1 MRDPFWRLKLLP
13 WRSLLQVA
21 VLTNLLVI
29 ALELFLTLGYAQSAV
44 LRKALFILYAP
55 PLGIIST
62 VALALGV
69 GAIAVYIL
77 ERWYQEVIINTSILW
92 ALVPCLAVLLLVK
105 SLLLGS
111 SFLGSFDETQL
122 MAIIV
127 GIFWKGRRY
136 WR

>member
-29 ALELFLTLGYAQSAV
+29 AVELFLTLGYVQFAV
-44 LRKALFILYAP
+44 VRQAIFLLYRP
-55 PLGIIST
+55 PLGILII
-62 VALALGV
+62 VALAIGM

-92 ALVPCLAVLLLVK
+92 ALVLCLAVLLLVK

-111 SFLGSFDETQL
+111 SFLGSFDEIQL

-127 GIFWKGRRY
+127 GIFWKGRPY

>member
-29 ALELFLTLGYAQSAV
+29 AVELFLTLGYVQFAV
-44 LRKALFILYAP
+44 VRQAIFLLYRP
-55 PLGIIST
+55 PLGILII
-62 VALALGV
+62 VALAIGI

-92 ALVPCLAVLLLVK
+92 ALVLCLAVLLLVK

-111 SFLGSFDETQL
+111 SFLGSFDEIQL

-127 GIFWKGRRY
+127 GIFWKGRPY

>member
-21 VLTNLLVI
+21 VLTNLIVI
-29 ALELFLTLGYAQSAV
+29 ALELFLTLGYAQSPV
-44 LRKALFILYAP
+44 LRKALFLLYRP
-55 PLGIIST
+55 PLGTLVI
-62 VALALGV
+62 VALAIGI

-77 ERWYQEVIINTSILW
+77 ERWYQQVIINTSILW
-92 ALVPCLAVLLLVK
+92 ALVLCLSVLLLLK

-111 SFLGSFDETQL
+111 SFLGSFDEIQL

-127 GIFWKGRRY
+127 GIFWKGRTY